1 MSSNPGEAEQ
11 GMAESA
17 EQRQP
22 RATEVNLLRCAQCG
36 SISGLSAS
44 GWRGCR
50 TDDPEVDLEPSLAF
64 FCPACSAREFD
75 AK

>member
-1 MSSNPGEAEQ
+1 
-11 GMAESA
+11 MAESA

-22 RATEVNLLRCAQCG
+22 RAGHVNLLRCAQCG
-36 SISGLSAS
+36 SISSLCAS
-44 GWRGCR
+44 GWRGYR
-50 TDDPEVDLEPSLAF
+50 TDDPDVDEEPALAF

>member
-1 MSSNPGEAEQ
+1 
-11 GMAESA
+11 MAESA

-22 RATEVNLLRCAQCG
+22 RAAKVNLLCCAQCG

-50 TDDPEVDLEPSLAF
+50 TDDPELDLEPTLAF
-64 FCPACSAREFD
+64 FCPDCSAREFD

>member
-1 MSSNPGEAEQ
+1 
-11 GMAESA
+11 MAESA

-22 RATEVNLLRCAQCG
+22 RAAKVHLLCCVQCG
-36 SISGLSAS
+36 SVSGLCAS
-44 GWRGCR
+44 GWRGYR
-50 TDDPEVDLEPSLAF
+50 TDDPDDEEPTLAF